1 MISIIAAV
9 SKEGIIGDANSNNI
23 PWMGRYPEDMKFFRQ
38 KTAGATV
45 ICGRHTFES
54 FGAKPLPKR
63 RNIVVTHSD
72 QYKDTAGVET
82 ISSFREAIDMAGTP
96 LPAAGMVDKNGKQIL
111 PKDKD
116 NIWLIGGSSIYR
128 EGLEVANMIY
138 LTLIP
143 EYVKDVKTPVYFPWI
158 NPSQFQ
164 LHEDLI
170 SLENSNVKI
179 YQYSRI

>member
-9 SKEGIIGDANSNNI
+9 SQNGIIGDANSNNI
-23 PWMGRYPEDMKFFRQ
+23 PWMGKYPEDVKFFKQ
-38 KTAGATV
+38 KTAGATI

-72 QYKDTAGVET
+72 QYKDIGVEAV
-82 ISSFREAIDMAGTP
+82 SSFKEAIDMAGTP
-96 LPAAGMVDKNGKQIL
+96 IPAVATVDKDGKQIV
-111 PKDKD
+111 PENKD
-116 NIWLIGGSSIYR
+116 NIWLIGGASIYR
-128 EGLEVANMIY
+128 EGMEVADTIY

-143 EYVKDVKTPVYFPWI
+143 EYVRDVKTPVYFPWVD
-158 NPSQFQ
+158 PSKFQ

-170 SLENSNVKI
+170 SLENSNLKV
-179 YQYSRI
+179 YQYSRF